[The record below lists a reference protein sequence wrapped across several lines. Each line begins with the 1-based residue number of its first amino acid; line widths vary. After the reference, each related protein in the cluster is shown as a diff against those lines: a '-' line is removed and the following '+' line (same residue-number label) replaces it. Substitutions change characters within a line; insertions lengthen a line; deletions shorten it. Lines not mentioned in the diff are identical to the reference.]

1 MSSWQLI
8 GFGPNGWGALLLTA
22 SFMTLAVTITAVLM
36 GALLGAAIA
45 AAKLS
50 GNTALVALG
59 KGYTIIFQGV
69 PELLIIYLIYF
80 GGSSAVSYVAKLF
93 GYDGFVSIPSFL
105 SGTVAVGLI
114 CGAYQAEIFRAAY
127 LALSKGE
134 LEAATAIGM
143 SGALRFRRI
152 IVPQV
157 LRLAI
162 PALSNVWQLSL
173 KDSALISVTGL
184 AELLRMSQIAAGST
198 RQYFTFF
205 IAGGAIYLLLTAFSD
220 NIFARAEKRANRSM
234 QPSRLTDA

>member
-1 MSSWQLI
+1 MAGSSASDCIVHDTCGHYYRCVDGCSPWSRDCCSQAVRQH
-8 GFGPNGWGALLLTA
+8 GAGGAWKGLHDHLPRGARTPDHLSDLLR
-22 SFMTLAVTITAVLM
+22 
-36 GALLGAAIA
+36 
-45 AAKLS
+45 
-50 GNTALVALG
+50 
-59 KGYTIIFQGV
+59 
-69 PELLIIYLIYF
+69 
-80 GGSSAVSYVAKLF
+80 GSSAVSYVAKLF